1 MLYENYLPILVFLI
15 FAILV
20 GIGVAS
26 AGKIM
31 SIIVGVNKPN
41 IEKNSPFEC
50 GFPEFDGARMKF
62 DVRFYLVALL
72 FLVFDLEMAFL
83 FPWATVMHLSEVGWA
98 GFIMMM
104 IFLFDL
110 AIGFIYMW
118 KKGALEWE

>member
-15 FAILV
+15 FSVLV
-20 GIGVAS
+20 GVGVAS
-26 AGKIM
+26 AGKIV

-83 FPWATVMHLSEVGWA
+83 FPWATVMHTPEVGWA

-104 IFLFDL
+104 VFLFDL
-110 AIGFIYMW
+110 TIGFLYMW

>member
-15 FAILV
+15 FSVLV
-20 GIGVAS
+20 GVGVAS
-26 AGKIM
+26 AGKIV
-31 SIIVGVNKPN
+31 SILVGVNKPN
-41 IEKNSPFEC
+41 NEKNSPFEC

-83 FPWATVMHLSEVGWA
+83 FPWATVMQTPEVGWA
-98 GFIMMM
+98 GFTMMM
-104 IFLFDL
+104 VFLFDL
-110 AIGFIYMW
+110 TIGFLYMW